1 MLTKYETK
9 YLLESEL
16 TKVENLIDVVGKNAH
31 HIQDLYA
38 DIKKKDETINKLLIR
53 INEKRDKIYELQ
65 EVIKSQ
71 RDKDIHSI
79 LDPHGANN

>member
-38 DIKKKDETINKLLIR
+38 DIKKKDKTINKLLIR

-71 RDKDIHSI
+71 RDKDIHTI